1 MVYGKEHVTDY
12 ESFYDISDVDIK
24 KNEISMS
31 RYKGK
36 VLVLVLNVA
45 SKWVLSLP
53 NYTQLVPKII
63 DEYAPKGFEVLVFPC
78 NQFARGERNRV
89 SS

>member
-1 MVYGKEHVTDY
+1 MRFFGLLVGKIQDSRTRLVYGKEHVTDY

-45 SKWVLSLP
+45 SK
-53 NYTQLVPKII
+53 
-63 DEYAPKGFEVLVFPC
+63 
-78 NQFARGERNRV
+78 
-89 SS
+89 